1 MSDDLAEKLHLED
14 ETRVFVNG
22 AMTSLD
28 GKYKLD
34 QKNKPPST
42 KAKFDKTKLQPTKN
56 GVKPKEA
63 ASPVPT
69 ESRGY
74 KNAESPSGNS
84 DVSA

>member
-1 MSDDLAEKLHLED
+1 LSDDLAEKLHIED

-28 GKYKLD
+28 GKYKSD
-34 QKNKPPST
+34 QKNKPLPT

-56 GVKPKEA
+56 GVKPKENVA
-63 ASPVPT
+63 PVVS
-69 ESRGY
+69 ENRGY

-84 DVSA
+84 EVSA